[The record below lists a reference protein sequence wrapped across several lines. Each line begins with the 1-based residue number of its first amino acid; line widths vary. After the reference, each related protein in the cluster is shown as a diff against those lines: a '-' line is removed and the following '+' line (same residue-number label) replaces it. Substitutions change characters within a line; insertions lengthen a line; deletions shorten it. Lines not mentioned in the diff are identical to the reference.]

1 MPLGPLRF
9 TNASGG
15 TSDWISSGGGFDM
28 QSPASAGAIDG
39 VTYLIYAQSFDMSQ
53 WEIATGAYT
62 ASSKKFAR
70 TTILANSL
78 GTTAKINFG
87 NPPQV
92 FVLPNGTDLTGALRY
107 DAVQALSGAQ
117 QAQARTNIGLDKLYF
132 SAYLSATQTVGAS
145 GVFQKIP
152 FDVEV
157 ADPSNWYDNATNF
170 RFQPNIAGKYRI
182 HAQIQASAGT
192 AVSEI
197 DIDIRKTG
205 AIYSRTIILASG
217 VGGSSLIDHIVAL
230 NGTTDYIEIFGLV
243 SGTGTLTILGG
254 TAPIRAWFEA
264 QYVGP

>member
-15 TSDWISSGGGFDM
+15 TSDWISSGVTIDM
-28 QSPASAGAIDG
+28 QSPASAGAVDG

-92 FVLPNGTDLTGALRY
+92 FVLPNATDLTGALRY

-132 SAYLSATQTVGAS
+132 SAYLSANQGATGS
-145 GVFQKIP
+145 FQKIP

-182 HAQIQASAGT
+182 HAQIQAQGT
-192 AVSEI
+192 TIGEI

-217 VGGSSLIDHIVAL
+217 PASSSLIDHIVSL

-243 SGTGTLTILGG
+243 AGTGTLTLLGG